1 MTTSFGLR
9 SPSFLI
15 SQIVYLTLMDSQPTP
30 PPSLAWTAALSLPP
44 WRFLCAAAGGLGREP
59 GVGGRE
65 PLCSMTASQRMYYH
79 NGSAVDEDYIVQR
92 APTRRHTNTHLRRT
106 LTPRL
111 RPIRCIHCPP
121 PALLQISTDKSNFF
135 YHRAVWYGN
144 FGIRLHRYHVFL
156 SSINPDTRR
165 VALSAQRPCLM
176 CADWCLRSVV
186 MPNSC
191 SVGPT

>member
-1 MTTSFGLR
+1 MALPLMKTILCREHQHGDIPTHTSDAR
-9 SPSFLI
+9 SPRVCVLYVAF
-15 SQIVYLTLMDSQPTP
+15 
-30 PPSLAWTAALSLPP
+30 TA
-44 WRFLCAAAGGLGREP
+44 
-59 GVGGRE
+59 
-65 PLCSMTASQRMYYH
+65 
-79 NGSAVDEDYIVQR
+79 
-92 APTRRHTNTHLRRT
+92 
-106 LTPRL
+106 
-111 RPIRCIHCPP
+111 P